1 MSNKNCPVT
10 YERTYVHM
18 RTLIEMLK
26 PNRNWFASEFTKQR
40 KTGHC
45 PEEKPLSHKIYHA
58 QSHSFIFM
66 PTLAYLTENKIDSG
80 SDPLLN
86 EYIYKDDNKICIH

>member
-1 MSNKNCPVT
+1 
-10 YERTYVHM
+10 M

-58 QSHSFIFM
+58 QSHSFIFI
-66 PTLAYLTENKIDSG
+66 PKLAYLTENKIDSV

>member
-1 MSNKNCPVT
+1 
-10 YERTYVHM
+10 M
-18 RTLIEMLK
+18 RTLIEIK
-26 PNRNWFASEFTKQR
+26 PNRNLFARELTKQR

-45 PEEKPLSHKIYHA
+45 PEEKPLMHKIHHA
-58 QSHSFIFM
+58 HSYSFIFM
-66 PTLAYLTENKIDSG
+66 PTLAYLNESKIDSG